1 MVLGLGL
8 TFRLGVLTI
17 ALPNF
22 TESRLPA
29 GSRLMTKFFSLWW
42 PFHVLFH
49 C

>member
-22 TESRLPA
+22 AESGPPA
-29 GSRLMTKFFSLWW
+29 GSRPMTKFLSLWW
-42 PFHVLFH
+42 LFHVLFH